1 MKKNERGFNVG
12 DPIDGRYGGTARAYV
27 SSGATPALWLKV
39 EVPEPNN
46 PDGPMVDEAIIL
58 LTLKNVKRLEK
69 QLKELRKNHFLA

>member
-1 MKKNERGFNVG
+1 MKKSERGFNVG
-12 DPIDGRYGGTARAYV
+12 DPIDGRYGGEVQAYV

-39 EVPEPNN
+39 EVPNPND
-46 PDGPMVDEAIIL
+46 PDGPVEEEATIL